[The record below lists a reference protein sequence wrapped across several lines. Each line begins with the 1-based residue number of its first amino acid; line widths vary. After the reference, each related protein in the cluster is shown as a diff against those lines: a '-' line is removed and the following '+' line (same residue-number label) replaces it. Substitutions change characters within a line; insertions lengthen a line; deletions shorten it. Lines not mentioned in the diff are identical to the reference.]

1 MAEVLK
7 VATIGKPWSLLFW
20 FRFVMMRNGDVSDGA
35 VTLKDMGVILDT
47 LKGITLYTVRKKLV
61 RCSTPSNTKII
72 FRTINNHDILVQLHK
87 WREN

>member
-20 FRFVMMRNGDVSDGA
+20 FWFVMMRNGDVSDA
-35 VTLKDMGVILDT
+35 LKDMGVILDT

-61 RCSTPSNTKII
+61 GCSTPSNTKII
-72 FRTINNHDILVQLHK
+72 FRTINNHDILVRLHK